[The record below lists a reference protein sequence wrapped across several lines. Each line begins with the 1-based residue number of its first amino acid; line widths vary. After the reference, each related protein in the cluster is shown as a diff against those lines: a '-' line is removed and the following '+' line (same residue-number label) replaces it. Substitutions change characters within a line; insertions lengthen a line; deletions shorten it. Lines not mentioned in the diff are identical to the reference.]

1 MKKKMTSTMRMKKVK
16 MIRSKKKM
24 TSTVKMEKAKKRI
37 LLNKVCNLVGLGSVV
52 VCTIDLKSFRK
63 YLFFNLKQK
72 TGFTNNRAVG
82 TRKV

>member
-37 LLNKVCNLVGLGSVV
+37 LLNKVHAL
-52 VCTIDLKSFRK
+52 SFYMDHPYK
-63 YLFFNLKQK
+63 DQVL
-72 TGFTNNRAVG
+72 
-82 TRKV
+82 